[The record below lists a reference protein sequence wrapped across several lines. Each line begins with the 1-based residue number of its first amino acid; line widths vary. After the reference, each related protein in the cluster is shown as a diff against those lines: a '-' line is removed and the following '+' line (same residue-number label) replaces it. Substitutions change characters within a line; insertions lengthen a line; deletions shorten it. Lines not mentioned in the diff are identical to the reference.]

1 MNLIEA
7 VLAPFQHLRSDS
19 GPRDPRNERYWP
31 RNLFTGISGFGHPT
45 GTGLTI
51 DPYNARSNSV
61 WWACSILVAD
71 AIAMLPRELMKK
83 KGDGKVPDYDH
94 PSYEMISI
102 RPNPETTKFN
112 FEQDAYLDLVDFGNH
127 ISEVIWTDAG
137 YPVQMWRR
145 DPERFRII
153 RDKATGQLDYYYR
166 EPDGSERHIPRMNI
180 HHRRMPSR
188 DGVIG
193 MSLLS
198 LAAESLS
205 LGISME
211 DYLARFFK
219 NDASPGGVLIH
230 PEALDTEAKKN
241 IKEQWKLFHQG
252 SKNRHEIAVLDR
264 GVEYKP
270 TAIDPE
276 KAQMIEGR
284 SFQVPEI
291 CRFHKVTPH
300 LISHME
306 AGAGFASVGAKG
318 QDFITYTLNGHL
330 RNIRESMERDFLFL
344 KDKVRNSIEF
354 RVEALLQGDFPEQN
368 TQIATGIQWGIYS
381 PNEGRRLKNLNP
393 VEGGDIRIMPMN
405 YVPFDKIEAM
415 IDAKINS
422 GNKEKTPGN
431 GENAVQNEKNQG
443 EKPEKRAKEA
453 LEPLFR
459 DAMSR
464 IVSRETLAVER
475 AVKKYA
481 KNATT
486 QEFGR
491 WADEFYLEQRSFIEK
506 VVAPLVDAASNLA
519 GSMTAA
525 QKAELVTHATDALV
539 IEAQND
545 LIKAVAGANPYG
557 EVSNLVAD
565 WEQTRAGRVTRRELD
580 RVFNRIEVQHEN

>member
-1 MNLIEA
+1 M
-7 VLAPFQHLRSDS
+7 D
-19 GPRDPRNERYWP
+19 ERYW
-31 RNLFTGISGFGHPT
+31 RRAISGISGFGQQSSS
-45 GTGLTI
+45 GMQI
-51 DPYNARSNSV
+51 DPYNARGNSV
-61 WWACSILVAD
+61 WWACSDLVAKS
-71 AIAMLPRELMKK
+71 IAMLPRELMKR

-112 FEQDAYLDLVDFGNH
+112 YEQDAWLDLVDFGNH
-127 ISEVIWTDAG
+127 IAELVWNTEAG
-137 YPVQMWRR
+137 YPIQMWRR
-145 DPERFRII
+145 EPERFRII
-153 RDKATGQLDYYYR
+153 RDKATGVLEYYYR
-166 EPDGSERHIPRMNI
+166 ELDGSERFIPRMNI

-198 LAAESLS
+198 LAADS
-205 LGISME
+205 LGLGLSME
-211 DYLARFFK
+211 EYLARFFR

-230 PEALDTEAKKN
+230 PEALDAAAKAN
-241 IKEQWKLFHQG
+241 IKEQWKLFHKG
-252 SKNRHEIAVLDR
+252 AKNRHEIAVLDR

-270 TAIDPE
+270 TSIDPE

-284 SFQVPEI
+284 GFQVPEI
-291 CRFHKVTPH
+291 CRFHGVKPH
-300 LISHME
+300 MVAHME
-306 AGAGFASVGAKG
+306 SGAGGFGSVQQMG
-318 QDFITYTLNGHL
+318 QEFITYTLNGSL
-330 RNIRESMERDFLFL
+330 RNIRESLERDTLFL
-344 KDKVRNSIEF
+344 KDKVRNSIEY

-368 TQIATGIQWGIYS
+368 TQISNGIQWGIYS
-381 PNEGRRLKNLNP
+381 PNEARRIKNLNP
-393 VEGGDIRIMPMN
+393 VAGGDIRIMPMN
-405 YVPFDKIEAM
+405 YVPLDKVEEM
-415 IDAKINS
+415 IDAKIKA
-422 GNKEKTPGN
+422 GNQQKTPGN
-431 GENAVQNEKNQG
+431 GENATQNEKNQG
-443 EKPEKRAKEA
+443 EIAEKRAKTA

-475 AVKKYA
+475 AVKKHA
-481 KNATT
+481 KQATT

-506 VVAPLVDAASNLA
+506 VVAPLVDASCGLA

-557 EVSNLVAD
+557 EVTNLVAD
-565 WEQTRAGRVTRRELD
+565 WEQTRAERLTRRELD